1 MTMNPES
8 KKPVTKRIG
17 HERKNLIS
25 QYATAAVCL
34 YGIISVDEFV
44 EVFIHYEG
52 EITPTNDVLLALKR
66 LALTDDVEFSI
77 SGNIISGPEFQP
89 QFDDYSDNVA
99 SIRVS
104 QEGKPRYLPC
114 KEEFLIYPDMDYF
127 EPEQPYIDL
136 KRYILKHNLAPYAEG
151 LDGIDGDLIDLHE
164 MIQFGVDTKS
174 IYDYF
179 TERGYQYIDM
189 HVLNGFAKLIMDV
202 NNNTRMYDNNGF
214 TPYELAGENN
224 RLRSNTLSNESG
236 AHPTLSKAGRNNP
249 CPCGS
254 GLKYKNC
261 CGK

>member
-34 YGIISVDEFV
+34 YGIIRVYEFV
-44 EVFIHYEG
+44 EVFNHYEG
-52 EITPTNDVLLALKR
+52 ESTTAQEVLLALKR
-66 LALTDDVEFSI
+66 SAITDDVEFSI

-99 SIRVS
+99 SICSS

-114 KEEFLIYPDMDYF
+114 KEEFLRYSDMDYL
-127 EPEQPYIDL
+127 EPEQPYTDL
-136 KRYILKHNLAPYAEG
+136 KVYILKHNLAPYAKG
-151 LDGIDGDLIDLHE
+151 LDGVDGEMVDLHE
-164 MIQFGVDTKS
+164 MIQFGASTTSV
-174 IYDYF
+174 YDYF
-179 TERGYQYIDM
+179 TERGYQYSTMRI
-189 HVLNGFAKLIMDV
+189 LNEFSKLLTSV
-202 NNNTRMYDNNGF
+202 HNNTRMYDNNGF
-214 TPYELAGENN
+214 TPYELAKVFD
-224 RLRSNTLSNESG
+224 RQKSNTISTVQDG
-236 AHPTLSKAGRNNP
+236 HQTIAKVGRNDH

-254 GLKYKNC
+254 GFKYKNC